1 MDVAYHKNL
10 AYHWRGRF
18 TLAAALWTTKLSYR
32 ANEQTQLEKA
42 LEVQN
47 GEIGNKTLMIR
58 NL

>member
-1 MDVAYHKNL
+1 M
-10 AYHWRGRF
+10 
-18 TLAAALWTTKLSYR
+18 AAALWTTKLSYR